1 MTKEL
6 VAQLSAAQLRETL
19 DGLLDTGDLPPAEV
33 LATEGRG
40 IGTAKAGLDVKL
52 GSPHP
57 TLTGPSARVCPLPER
72 PSNRSC
78 PRQTQWTGSR
88 PISQLTDLA

>member
-6 VAQLSAAQLRETL
+6 MAQLRAAQVGETL
-19 DGLLDTGDLPPAEV
+19 DGLLDAGDLPPAEV

-40 IGTAKAGLDVKL
+40 IGTAKAGLAVKL

-57 TLTGPSARVCPLPER
+57 TLTNPS
-72 PSNRSC
+72 SNRLY
-78 PRQTQWTGSR
+78 PHQTQQLGSR
-88 PISQLTDLA
+88 PISQLTDSA

>member
-57 TLTGPSARVCPLPER
+57 TLTGPSARVCPLPEKR
-72 PSNRSC
+72 SNQLIVAKFDELAADPSHS
-78 PRQTQWTGSR
+78 
-88 PISQLTDLA
+88 